1 MENSHILCHHYNSV
15 LWVLHPISSC
25 HYICSI
31 SFHLHGMLDM
41 LPCILC
47 LILLPT
53 RNRWQFSPSS
63 HHEKYLYCSL
73 FQGKKL
79 RRKENSEDIFLV
91 KHYDTIDNGH
101 HCVADNQFSR
111 AVGFEKLLWRS
122 SSPFS
127 IRKYE
132 FHYLS

>member
-1 MENSHILCHHYNSV
+1 MENSHIPCNRYNSV

-31 SFHLHGMLDM
+31 SFQSHGMLDM
-41 LPCILC
+41 LSCIIC
-47 LILLPT
+47 LILLLS
-53 RNRWQFSPSS
+53 RDRCQFSSSS
-63 HHEKYLYCSL
+63 HHEIHLHRSL
-73 FQGKKL
+73 FQGKML
-79 RRKENSEDIFLV
+79 RWKENSEDIFLV

-122 SSPFS
+122 KSTFS